1 MRHGLVVASRRLC
14 HAAPHWWSA
23 NCALSARGK
32 LGNFVTWSNAG
43 LCRVYMPPRPLH
55 PTAPCRPPLEV
66 RRCCCRL
73 RARGCQL
80 SQPVSIRGM
89 KAAAISAAVAHR
101 HRLPLRLLRRCW
113 VHRRRCSRSARC
125 QLTEAPTQAISELLY
140 GGSVPR
146 RQAPRLPRCRRQSP
160 QAVHQ
165 PRPQPRSHFLRCHR
179 CKAHPRGPAA
189 SEMPLRS
196 PATSPSMSAP
206 SFVHDSASARENT
219 QQKSIRVRCGIASMT
234 KCRGDFVVDNACCR
248 EGVITNE
255 YRRFLPFMHSL
266 RVSDPNATRIKK
278 RVHFTAL
285 H

>member
-1 MRHGLVVASRRLC
+1 MTTTTGGASLLLPAASTRLPVATAGIDSRYEGGGDI
-14 HAAPHWWSA
+14 ATTVIS
-23 NCALSARGK
+23 
-32 LGNFVTWSNAG
+32 
-43 LCRVYMPPRPLH
+43 PPP
-55 PTAPCRPPLEV
+55 
-66 RRCCCRL
+66 
-73 RARGCQL
+73 
-80 SQPVSIRGM
+80 SS
-89 KAAAISAAVAHR
+89 AAAAAVATATISPPSATAAAAA
-101 HRLPLRLLRRCW
+101 PLGA
-113 VHRRRCSRSARC
+113 RRRCSRSARC

-146 RQAPRLPRCRRQSP
+146 RQAPTLPRCRRQSP

-234 KCRGDFVVDNACCR
+234 KCRGDFVLDNACCR
-248 EGVITNE
+248 ERGVTTNE
-255 YRRFLPFMHSL
+255 YAVSARFMHCEL
-266 RVSDPNATRIKK
+266 VIPTPH
-278 RVHFTAL
+278 V
-285 H
+285 